1 MTRIN
6 LVQIIFMGCSL
17 CSQPI
22 TPKVN
27 CTWITVKTQS
37 KFLVIV
43 THFFNIF
50 SLSTMNKVT
59 VIKKVK
65 HDTWHP
71 LTKMKINP

>member
-6 LVQIIFMGCSL
+6 LVQIIFMGCSP

-37 KFLVIV
+37 IV
-43 THFFNIF
+43 FSHTFFNIF